1 VNPLGKI
8 LDFVQEDF
16 DAMQK
21 ELEVW
26 RRENHENVIAL
37 QREQRLVLHFYPKI
51 SVSFACVVGRL
62 LPGDSSTC
70 YSVISASGVARVL
83 VQGA

>member
-37 QREQRLVLHFYPKI
+37 QREQRFVLLWPCRFY
-51 SVSFACVVGRL
+51 GL
-62 LPGDSSTC
+62 LLIDS
-70 YSVISASGVARVL
+70 I
-83 VQGA
+83 